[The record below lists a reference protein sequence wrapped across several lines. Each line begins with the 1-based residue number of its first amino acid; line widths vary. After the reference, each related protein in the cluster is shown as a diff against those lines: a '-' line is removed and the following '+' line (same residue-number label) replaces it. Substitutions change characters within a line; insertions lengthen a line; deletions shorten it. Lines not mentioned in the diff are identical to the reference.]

1 MDQEVRRTDRDG
13 GTTRRLYDRNGRLA
27 RLVRPNEYHRLGEQA
42 HGEQYAYDL
51 LGRLQE
57 VTRPDGV
64 LQARHTY
71 NAWGYLASATDA
83 CGNGIHFTY
92 DIGGRRTRAM
102 TSAGSAQQY
111 EYDAAGNITGVMDGE
126 AHRTGYELDEWGRIV
141 EIKRPD
147 GGSEFYRYDYAGNI
161 TGAVD
166 GEGNTTR
173 YEYGANGQLLRMT
186 DPLGHTEEYHY
197 DSGNRLSRMTDRNG
211 TETTYTYNLYGSLTG
226 RRAQNP
232 QAPGTKLS
240 EAYEYTP
247 EGLLKSAISSGS
259 APGAPNVYTM
269 GMRYSYEYDAMGRLT
284 KKAASGRILLS
295 FAYDLNGN
303 LTRQEDVTGKVTEYS
318 YNELDILESV
328 NDNGNIL
335 AKYTYY
341 PDGAIRS
348 LQSGSLYTEYAY
360 DADKNLASLKTLLG
374 DEVLADNHYTY
385 DHNGNRTEKQQL
397 GGNTRYTYDSLNQL
411 TRVEYPGYTE
421 ELYYDRAGNRR
432 RRVSAGVEESYKYDP
447 ANHLTEYTKGGVK
460 TTFTYDNAGNLT
472 ADDRASYTYD
482 LFNRTE
488 KVETF
493 DGHVQVNRYDA
504 EGLRHEMEED
514 GKLVQFIFRGQE
526 VVMEE
531 NEDNKIRHIRG
542 YELIASDAE
551 SARTYYHYA
560 SDEMGSIT
568 HVAEGKDV
576 LNRYEYDAW
585 GNLTLCEET
594 VENRFK
600 FNGQQYD
607 PISQQ
612 YYLRARYYNPVIA
625 RFTQED
631 TYRGAG
637 LNLYAYCWNNPVY
650 YVDPSG
656 HQPNCVKDAAQRY
669 MEQGMSAEEAYRRA
683 YAEHAETK
691 LANAENLTPQERYR
705 LEERQRRLQGEETPN
720 TNANRPNG
728 PDVDTPNNNRE
739 KSESG
744 KGREIFGPY
753 YEEAV
758 RLHQQNPDFF
768 PDPDKCTIVQGE
780 ELQRM
785 RDQYDSMA
793 ASGLLERGHHI
804 QGLAF
809 GGDNVQE
816 NIVHTGESTIR
827 RSELTPEQ
835 QRQYY
840 EQGYTSKPDYKIA
853 KIVEDPNGTI
863 NARGRTYSFGL
874 NSSHTEATNFQN
886 KVIRWQREVG
896 LRYE

>member
-1 MDQEVRRTDRDG
+1 
-13 GTTRRLYDRNGRLA
+13 
-27 RLVRPNEYHRLGEQA
+27 
-42 HGEQYAYDL
+42 
-51 LGRLQE
+51 
-57 VTRPDGV
+57 
-64 LQARHTY
+64 
-71 NAWGYLASATDA
+71 
-83 CGNGIHFTY
+83 
-92 DIGGRRTRAM
+92 M

-111 EYDAAGNITGVMDGE
+111 EYDAAGNITGVMDGG

-186 DPLGHTEEYHY
+186 DPLGNAEEYHY

-232 QAPGTKLS
+232 EVPGTKLS

-284 KKAASGRILLS
+284 KKAASGRTLLS

-374 DEVLADNHYTY
+374 DEVLVENHYTY
-385 DHNGNRTEKQQL
+385 DHNGNRTEKQQS

-472 ADDRASYTYD
+472 ADDRARYTYD

-493 DGHVQVNRYDA
+493 EGYVQIKRYDA
-504 EGLRHEMEED
+504 ENLRHEMEED

-531 NEDNKIRHIRG
+531 NGDNKIRHIRG

-568 HVAEGKDV
+568 HVAEGKNV
-576 LNRYEYDAW
+576 LNCYEYDAW
-585 GNLTLCEET
+585 GNLTFCEET

-612 YYLRARYYNPVIA
+612 YYLRARYYNPVTA

-631 TYRGAG
+631 TYRG
-637 LNLYAYCWNNPVY
+637 
-650 YVDPSG
+650 
-656 HQPNCVKDAAQRY
+656 
-669 MEQGMSAEEAYRRA
+669 
-683 YAEHAETK
+683 
-691 LANAENLTPQERYR
+691 
-705 LEERQRRLQGEETPN
+705 
-720 TNANRPNG
+720 
-728 PDVDTPNNNRE
+728 
-739 KSESG
+739 
-744 KGREIFGPY
+744 
-753 YEEAV
+753 
-758 RLHQQNPDFF
+758 
-768 PDPDKCTIVQGE
+768 
-780 ELQRM
+780 
-785 RDQYDSMA
+785 
-793 ASGLLERGHHI
+793 
-804 QGLAF
+804 
-809 GGDNVQE
+809 
-816 NIVHTGESTIR
+816 
-827 RSELTPEQ
+827 
-835 QRQYY
+835 
-840 EQGYTSKPDYKIA
+840 
-853 KIVEDPNGTI
+853 
-863 NARGRTYSFGL
+863 GRTEPVCL
-874 NSSHTEATNFQN
+874 LPE
-886 KVIRWQREVG
+886 
-896 LRYE
+896 

>member
-1 MDQEVRRTDRDG
+1 M
-13 GTTRRLYDRNGRLA
+13 
-27 RLVRPNEYHRLGEQA
+27 
-42 HGEQYAYDL
+42 
-51 LGRLQE
+51 
-57 VTRPDGV
+57 
-64 LQARHTY
+64 
-71 NAWGYLASATDA
+71 
-83 CGNGIHFTY
+83 
-92 DIGGRRTRAM
+92 
-102 TSAGSAQQY
+102 
-111 EYDAAGNITGVMDGE
+111 
-126 AHRTGYELDEWGRIV
+126 EWGLIV

-147 GGSEFYRYDYAGNI
+147 GGSEFYRYDHAGNI

-186 DPLGHTEEYHY
+186 DPLGNAEEYHY

-232 QAPGTKLS
+232 EVPGTKLS

-284 KKAASGRILLS
+284 KKSASGRTLLF

-303 LTRQEDVTGKVTEYS
+303 LIRQEDVTGKVTEYS
-318 YNELDILESV
+318 YNELDILESI
-328 NDNGNIL
+328 NDNSNEL
-335 AKYTYY
+335 ARYAYY
-341 PDGAIRS
+341 PDGTIKS
-348 LQSGSLYTEYAY
+348 LQSGSLYTEYGY

-374 DEVLADNHYTY
+374 DEVLVDNHYTY
-385 DHNGNRTEKQQL
+385 DHNGNRTEKQQS
-397 GGNTRYTYDSLNQL
+397 GGNTRYTYDGLNQL

-432 RRVSAGVEESYKYDP
+432 RRVSAGVEKSYKYDP

-472 ADDRASYTYD
+472 ADDRARYTYD

-504 EGLRHEMEED
+504 ENLRHEMEED

-531 NEDNKIRHIRG
+531 TGDNKIRHIRG

-551 SARTYYHYA
+551 SARMYYHYA

-576 LNRYEYDAW
+576 LNRYDYDAW
-585 GNLTLCEET
+585 GNLTLCEEA

-607 PISQQ
+607 SISQQ

-637 LNLYAYCWNNPVY
+637 LNLYVYCWNNPVY

-656 HQPNCVKDAAQRY
+656 HQPKCVKDAAQRY
-669 MEQGMSAEEAYRRA
+669 MEDGMSKEDAYRLA
-683 YAEHAETK
+683 YAEYNDRK
-691 LANAENLTPQERYR
+691 LADTSNLTPQEI
-705 LEERQRRLQGEETPN
+705 QRLQDRQSRMQAQLEPGQSGNSSVWGIMYQAECATHLDYDGVRTEAGIGDISQLRVLTIYEQNGSRYMDVNPTARDESRKTSDRIPAPEGQRGLTAVNN
-720 TNANRPNG
+720 TVERTHA
-728 PDVDTPNNNRE
+728 
-739 KSESG
+739 
-744 KGREIFGPY
+744 EIGSMY
-753 YEEAV
+753 QAYDK
-758 RLHQQNPDFF
+758 QN
-768 PDPDKCTIVQGE
+768 
-780 ELQRM
+780 
-785 RDQYDSMA
+785 
-793 ASGLLERGHHI
+793 
-804 QGLAF
+804 F
-809 GGDNVQE
+809 GGNATLTVFGEPICRYCRIDIKKMSLNLGLSSLYVDERATNNHYSFNTSTNPYAFYNLRNHGQRWIPLPQE
-816 NIVHTGESTIR
+816 NE
-827 RSELTPEQ
+827 
-835 QRQYY
+835 
-840 EQGYTSKPDYKIA
+840 
-853 KIVEDPNGTI
+853 
-863 NARGRTYSFGL
+863 
-874 NSSHTEATNFQN
+874 
-886 KVIRWQREVG
+886 
-896 LRYE
+896 